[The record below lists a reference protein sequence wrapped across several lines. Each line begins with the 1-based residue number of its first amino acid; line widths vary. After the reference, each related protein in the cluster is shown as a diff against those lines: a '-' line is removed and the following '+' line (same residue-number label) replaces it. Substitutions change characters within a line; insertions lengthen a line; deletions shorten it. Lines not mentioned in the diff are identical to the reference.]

1 MWADFD
7 ILINNLVINI
17 STCYSFTSYVTLSRR
32 EQDCNIFILVVLPYS
47 KELSRILIY
56 NNKRLPGIA
65 I

>member
-17 STCYSFTSYVTLSRR
+17 STCYSFSSYVTLRR
-32 EQDCNIFILVVLPYS
+32 RKQDCNIFILVVLRYS